1 MSEIFHWR
9 QSRSTWAFSNC
20 PRATSPFFQR
30 VCIVFPVF
38 KRPKDD
44 GFRNRF
50 CNPLNCVHFPQARL
64 TAFLQLGFR
73 LKSWIHT
80 RRIFDACY
88 FILRKYY
95 GGQDAYLMHLINQKV
110 YPMTLL
116 NPQAENF
123 HIVLRDKR
131 NALNLT
137 QNQLADALGISSV
150 MTQRYEM
157 ERSKKNSARPGPE
170 TMKKIEAF
178 FAQPTEALNK
188 RPLQDFSLDQLLDEV
203 RQRGYKLT
211 LSDV

>member
-1 MSEIFHWR
+1 
-9 QSRSTWAFSNC
+9 
-20 PRATSPFFQR
+20 
-30 VCIVFPVF
+30 
-38 KRPKDD
+38 
-44 GFRNRF
+44 
-50 CNPLNCVHFPQARL
+50 
-64 TAFLQLGFR
+64 
-73 LKSWIHT
+73 
-80 RRIFDACY
+80 
-88 FILRKYY
+88 
-95 GGQDAYLMHLINQKV
+95 MHLFTQKV

-203 RQRGYKLT
+203 RQRGYKLA